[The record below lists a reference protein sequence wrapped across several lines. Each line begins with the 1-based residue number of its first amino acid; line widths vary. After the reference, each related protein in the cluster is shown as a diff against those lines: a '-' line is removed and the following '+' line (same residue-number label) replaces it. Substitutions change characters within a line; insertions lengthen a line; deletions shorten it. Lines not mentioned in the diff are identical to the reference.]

1 MCPIA
6 ALNIAATVEYQSH
19 FNPTYKEGEAP
30 DPSATIFTLKALDS
44 YMDAHV
50 QSLSISYKTVIPEGT
65 DKSKLTSKD
74 LGGFTERK
82 AVMYMMF
89 LETVRLCLKGW
100 KNFKDTAGND
110 LEFKTIQ
117 ENIKGR
123 MYDVVAPELMARIPQ
138 NIVQELYM
146 QINMLSVF
154 SETDRKN

>member
-1 MCPIA
+1 MAIT
-6 ALNIAATVEYQSH
+6 ALNIAATKEYATT
-19 FNPTYKEGEAP
+19 FDPLYKADGP
-30 DPSATIFTLKALDS
+30 QDPNATSFTLRALDS

-50 QSLSISYKTVIPEGT
+50 QSLSISYKTALPEGMDATKMTVKEIGAYTHRST
-65 DKSKLTSKD
+65 DIY
-74 LGGFTERK
+74 G
-82 AVMYMMF
+82 MF

-100 KNFKDTAGND
+100 KNFKDSDGNE
-110 LEFKTIQ
+110 LPFKTVQ

-123 MYDVVAPELMARIPQ
+123 MYDVVAPELMARLPQ